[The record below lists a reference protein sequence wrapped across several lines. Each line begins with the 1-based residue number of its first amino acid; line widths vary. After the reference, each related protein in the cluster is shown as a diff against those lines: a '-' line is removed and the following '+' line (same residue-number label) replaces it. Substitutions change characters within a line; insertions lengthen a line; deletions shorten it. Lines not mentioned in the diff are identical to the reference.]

1 MSLCACLS
9 VLSLVWVS
17 GCTPSGKGKLTT
29 HEGPRK
35 LQASTLKRGWTRELE
50 EEEEEVTAKAVNG
63 VGNRMLERR
72 RGRQGGVYILLDLAT
87 TGRVLA
93 ERALLS
99 LFVSYGPLRGIMPPC
114 LSASLPPCPLSLF
127 LSPSLS
133 APPPPP
139 GPNRCGIYMSV
150 NAPPSIVL
158 DWKKIRSEKSLKK
171 SNPAR
176 QHEKSRKRE

>member
-63 VGNRMLERR
+63 VGNRMLEQR

-87 TGRVLA
+87 TGRVDHWCKQHHA
-93 ERALLS
+93 TPIVVTVAPVPGSPRA
-99 LFVSYGPLRGIMPPC
+99 
-114 LSASLPPCPLSLF
+114 
-127 LSPSLS
+127 
-133 APPPPP
+133 
-139 GPNRCGIYMSV
+139 
-150 NAPPSIVL
+150 
-158 DWKKIRSEKSLKK
+158 
-171 SNPAR
+171 
-176 QHEKSRKRE
+176 